1 MTAKERMIEKLG
13 SEEAYKEHMRAI
25 ARKAKT
31 TTHGF
36 SNPDVMNRAIDN
48 SLKSRGL
55 KRKGVGNS
63 GKSVDKLA

>member
-1 MTAKERMIEKLG
+1 MTAKQTMIKKLG
-13 SEEAYKEHMRAI
+13 SEEAYRKWMSEI
-25 ARKAKT
+25 GKKAKT

-36 SNPDVMNRAIDN
+36 NNPVVRERAINN

-55 KRKGVGNS
+55 KRKAVQNS

>member
-36 SNPDVMNRAIDN
+36 SNPDVVNKAIDA
-48 SLKSRGL
+48 SLKARGL
-55 KRKGVGNS
+55 KRRP
-63 GKSVDKLA
+63 VDKSR